1 MAFTMSDR
9 VLELINFIVSSPYIG
24 AIVFLFIFAL
34 AGIGG
39 IVGWF
44 INGRQ

>member
-1 MAFTMSDR
+1 MAFTMSDPVMR
-9 VLELINFIVSSPYIG
+9 VINFIISSQYIG

-39 IVGWF
+39 IIGWF
-44 INGRQ
+44 INGR